1 MDCSSHASLTV
12 DTQPEGEIMPAH
24 QHYNTLLVLLSY
36 VVSVLGSFTALQLA
50 VAIPLA
56 RTMQQRSMAVLAAG
70 AAMGVGGIWAMH
82 FIAMLACDMGM
93 PVSYDP
99 VLTALS
105 AVIGFAACSLG
116 LFIAS
121 SGAFSWAKLAA
132 AGICMGLGVTG
143 MHYLGMAAVMM
154 AAYTTYNMN
163 LVAASLL
170 IAIVA
175 SVVALWLAFNL
186 RGRVQMVGSALVMGL
201 AVCGMH
207 YTGMAAFNIDDDG
220 GQLPAGFASGM
231 RGGNLGAG
239 IFIVTVLLLAAA
251 LIIHYRRQQRRAA
264 ISI

>member
-1 MDCSSHASLTV
+1 ML
-12 DTQPEGEIMPAH
+12 AH
-24 QHYNTLLVLLSY
+24 QHYNMLLVLLSY

-56 RTMQQRSMAVLAAG
+56 TDPRQRMAAVLAAG
-70 AAMGVGGIWAMH
+70 AAMGVGAIWAMH

-93 PVSYDP
+93 PVTYDP
-99 VLTALS
+99 LLTVLS
-105 AVIGFAACSLG
+105 AVIAFGACSLG
-116 LFIAS
+116 LWVAS

-132 AGICMGLGVTG
+132 AGICMGLGVAG

-154 AAYTTYNMN
+154 AAYTSYDMN

-175 SVVALWLAFNL
+175 SIVALWLAFNL
-186 RGRVQMVGSALVMGL
+186 RGRVQMIGSALVMGL

-207 YTGMAAFNIDDDG
+207 YTGMAAFNIDENG
-220 GQLPAGFASGM
+220 GQVPAGFASGM
-231 RGGNLGAG
+231 RGENLGMS
-239 IFIVTVLLLAAA
+239 IFVVTLVILIAA
-251 LIIHYRRQQRRAA
+251 LLIHYKRQQRRAT

>member
-1 MDCSSHASLTV
+1 
-12 DTQPEGEIMPAH
+12 MPAY
-24 QHYNTLLVLLSY
+24 QHYNSLLVLLSY
-36 VVSVLGSFTALQLA
+36 VISVLGSFTALQLA

-56 RTMQQRSMAVLAAG
+56 GNARQRIAAVLAAG
-70 AAMGVGGIWAMH
+70 AAMGVGAIWAMH

-99 VLTALS
+99 VLTVLS
-105 AVIGFAACSLG
+105 AIVAFGACSLG

-143 MHYLGMAAVMM
+143 MHYLGMAAMIM
-154 AAYTTYNMN
+154 AAYTSYDMN

-175 SVVALWLAFNL
+175 SIVALWLAFNL
-186 RGRVQMVGSALVMGL
+186 RGRVQMTGSALVMGL

-207 YTGMAAFNIDDDG
+207 YTGMAAFNIDEKVARM
-220 GQLPAGFASGM
+220 PAGFAHGM
-231 RGGNLGAG
+231 RGGNLGMS
-239 IFIVTVLLLAAA
+239 IFVVAVMLLAAA
-251 LIIHYRRQQRRAA
+251 LAIYYKQQQRRAA

>member
-1 MDCSSHASLTV
+1 MLD
-12 DTQPEGEIMPAH
+12 H
-24 QHYNTLLVLLSY
+24 QSYNLLLVVLSY
-36 VVSVLGSFTALQLA
+36 VISVLGSFTALQLA

-56 RTMQQRSMAVLAAG
+56 KTSRERTAAVLAAG
-70 AAMGVGGIWAMH
+70 AAMGVGAIWAMH

-105 AVIGFAACSLG
+105 AIIAFAACSVG
-116 LFIAS
+116 LAIAS

-132 AGICMGLGVTG
+132 AGVCMGLGVTG

-154 AAYTTYNMN
+154 AAYTSYNMN
-163 LVAASLL
+163 LVATSMF

-175 SVVALWLAFNL
+175 SIVALWLAFNL
-186 RGRVQMVGSALVMGL
+186 RGPLQMIGSALVMGV

-207 YTGMAAFNIDDDG
+207 YTGMAALKVDENAAP
-220 GQLPAGFASGM
+220 LPAGFSSGL
-231 RGGNLGAG
+231 RGENLGMS
-239 IFIVTVLLLAAA
+239 IFTIALVLLVAVLF
-251 LIIHYRRQQRRAA
+251 IHYKRQQRRAA

>member
-1 MDCSSHASLTV
+1 
-12 DTQPEGEIMPAH
+12 MPAH
-24 QHYNTLLVLLSY
+24 QHYNLWLVLLSY
-36 VVSVLGSFTALQLA
+36 VISVLGSFTALQLA

-56 RTMQQRSMAVLAAG
+56 QTARQRMMAVLAAG
-70 AAMGVGGIWAMH
+70 AAMGVGAIWAMH
-82 FIAMLACDMGM
+82 FIAMLACNMGL

-105 AVIGFAACSLG
+105 AIIAFGACSLG

-132 AGICMGLGVTG
+132 AGVCMGLGVTG

-154 AAYTTYNMN
+154 AAYTTYDMS

-175 SVVALWLAFNL
+175 SIVALWLAFNL

-207 YTGMAAFNIDDDG
+207 YTGMAAFNIDEEG
-220 GQLPAGFASGM
+220 GQVPAGFANGM
-231 RGGNLGAG
+231 RGGNLGTS
-239 IFIVTVLLLAAA
+239 IFIVTVMLLVAA
-251 LIIHYRRQQRRAA
+251 LVIHYKRQQRRAA